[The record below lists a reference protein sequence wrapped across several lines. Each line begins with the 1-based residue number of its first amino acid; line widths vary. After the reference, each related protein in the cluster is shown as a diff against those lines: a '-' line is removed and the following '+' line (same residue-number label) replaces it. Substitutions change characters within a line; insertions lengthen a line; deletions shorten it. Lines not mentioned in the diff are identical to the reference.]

1 MHAPAAAPAVNAP
14 VTAAVTAPAEAPRH
28 RVVALLGAP
37 QAPFELACAA
47 EAFGTQRAALP
58 SYYEFALCTET
69 PGPLPTTL
77 GVPLLV
83 EDGLEALEH
92 ADTVVVPG
100 WHPPGSP
107 APTPV
112 LDALRTAHAR
122 GTRIV
127 SICTGAF
134 VLAQAGLLD
143 GRRATTHWARTAQLA
158 AQYPALEVDRDVLYV
173 DHGDVATS
181 AGSGAGIDLCLHLL
195 RRDHGAAYAAQVARH
210 MVLPPHRE
218 GSQLQYAAAPA
229 PARAD
234 ESLAPLLDWAQ
245 ERLGERLT
253 LDDLAARADCPGA
266 PCPGASPN
274 SSAPAPA
281 SGCWPGASTPPG
293 PCWNRPTCR
302 WRPSPPGWAWPPPS
316 TCAAASTPRS
326 APPPAPTAAPSAN
339 ASTSARAP
347 AVRCRWHRGKANRPS
362 KPPDPRCRV
371 TRRWTG

>member
-1 MHAPAAAPAVNAP
+1 MDAP
-14 VTAAVTAPAEAPRH
+14 APAEAVSPPRH

-47 EAFGTQRAALP
+47 EAFGTEWPGLP
-58 SYYEFALCTET
+58 AHYELILCTEH

-77 GVPLLV
+77 GVPLL
-83 EDGLEALEH
+83 LEHDLTALER

-100 WHPPGSP
+100 WQPPGSP
-107 APTPV
+107 APPAV
-112 LDALRTAHAR
+112 LDALRAAHAR
-122 GTRIV
+122 GARIV

-158 AQYPALEVDRDVLYV
+158 AQYPALEVERDVLYV

-218 GSQLQYAAAPA
+218 GSQLQYAAAPV

-234 ESLAPLLDWAQ
+234 ESLAPLLDWA
-245 ERLGERLT
+245 ERHLGERLT
-253 LDDLAARADCPGA
+253 LEGLAARAGLSARTLARRFAEQLGTSPGQWLLARRIDAARALLERTDLPVEAVAARVGLASAVNLRRRFHAALGTTPGA
-266 PCPGASPN
+266 Y
-274 SSAPAPA
+274 
-281 SGCWPGASTPPG
+281 
-293 PCWNRPTCR
+293 
-302 WRPSPPGWAWPPPS
+302 
-316 TCAAASTPRS
+316 
-326 APPPAPTAAPSAN
+326 
-339 ASTSARAP
+339 
-347 AVRCRWHRGKANRPS
+347 
-362 KPPDPRCRV
+362 
-371 TRRWTG
+371 RRTFGGVD